1 MWEEYELKL
10 IDRIYDSKL
19 KYIAMIIMIILG
31 SAISGVA
38 FNVFIMPHKLLSGG
52 ISGISLLL
60 NYLVNANTGLVFL
73 VFNIPIFVLG
83 YKYVDKEFVIL
94 SIVGTVSF
102 SVWVEV
108 FSFLRQSMI
117 VPDIMLSCIYAGVLN
132 GVGLGIVLRNRAS
145 QGGIDIIAVILKKYF
160 SMNIGSTSMI
170 INTFIVIAAS
180 FITNLNLAMFTLI
193 SMYISSVVVDK
204 VQQGFD
210 KRKSI
215 MIITDKEKQV
225 ADEIF
230 KKLVRGI
237 TYLEG
242 EGAYTGNRKRVI
254 YCIIKLNQLSKLK
267 QIVREVDPNAFIT
280 VSDTAEVMG
289 QGFSSRGL

>member
-1 MWEEYELKL
+1 MWEGFYLKL
-10 IDRIYDSKL
+10 VDKIYDSRF
-19 KYIAMIIMIILG
+19 KYIIMILMIILG
-31 SAISGVA
+31 SAFSGVA
-38 FNVFIMPHKLLSGG
+38 FNLFIVPHKLLSGG
-52 ISGISLLL
+52 ISGISLIL
-60 NYLVNANTGLVFL
+60 NYLFNANIGILFL
-73 VFNIPIFVLG
+73 VFNIPIFILG
-83 YKYVDKEFVIL
+83 YKYVDREFVLL
-94 SIVGTVSF
+94 SIIGTVSF
-102 SVWVEV
+102 SFWVEV
-108 FSFLRQSMI
+108 FSFFRESMI
-117 VPDIMLSCIYAGVLN
+117 VPDVMLSCIYAGVLN
-132 GVGLGIVLRNRAS
+132 GIGLGIVLKNRAS

-180 FITNLNLAMFTLI
+180 FITNLNLAMYTLI
-193 SMYISSVVVDK
+193 SMYVSSTVVDK
-204 VQQGFD
+204 IQQGFD
-210 KRKSI
+210 RRKSI

-254 YCIIKLNQLSKLK
+254 YCIVNLNQLAKLK
-267 QIVREVDPNAFIT
+267 HIVREIDPNAFIT

-289 QGFSSRGL
+289 QGFSSRGF